1 MEDRKRRA
9 GRVVSPARVKLGRL
23 EMRGRPQE
31 LPLGTRIELEDLR
44 LADALLLELKVCS
57 ALLTRCESAVLKLR
71 AVAATMAATASG
83 S

>member
-1 MEDRKRRA
+1 
-9 GRVVSPARVKLGRL
+9 
-23 EMRGRPQE
+23 MRGRPQE